1 MGEGPAPE
9 RIAALVA
16 ELGAGL
22 VERDEPARLLLLA
35 AFAGEHMLLV
45 GPPGTAKSELARRLH
60 RVVGGRWFERL
71 LTRFTVPEEIFGPMS
86 LAALDEGRYER
97 DVTGYLPD
105 ASVAFLD
112 EVFRANSAILNALLT
127 LLNERVFDQGAQRIE
142 TPLVALV
149 GATNEI
155 PDDETLRAFLD
166 RFLVRCFVEPVG
178 DGSFAALLGAGGA
191 ARTAGAPETP
201 GAPKTPGGSET
212 PGGTETK
219 GGPGSAALPVRLEP
233 AELQA
238 ARTAASRVAL
248 PEAVVFTLTE
258 LRRQARDWNLT
269 VSDRRWVRSVA
280 LLRVA
285 AATAGRSEV
294 GLDDLLLL
302 KYLLPERLD
311 QVEPVEQWLLARLG
325 ADAPLE
331 PVRAARIVEAFEK
344 QIEIEQSASELA
356 FDDSGKLALAQKV
369 GGADS
374 EAMSDAAPRMSA
386 FSRRKRYGA
395 THIAARIAQIDDA
408 LADFDA
414 FARQASGHAERVAA
428 RLAVHPWLTPGF
440 VARIGAVLSANAATV
455 AGLRDRLAAIRAG
468 FASLPLAEDDDGRAP
483 APVAV
488 GR

>member
-1 MGEGPAPE
+1 MSAVPTPE
-9 RIAALVA
+9 RIASLVA
-16 ELGAGL
+16 ELADGL

-97 DVTGYLPD
+97 DVAGYLPD

-127 LLNERVFDQGAQRIE
+127 LLNERVFDQGSQRIR

-149 GATNEI
+149 GAANEI
-155 PDDETLRAFLD
+155 PDDEALRAFLD
-166 RFLVRCFVEPVG
+166 RFLVRCFVEPVTDEAFG
-178 DGSFAALLGAGGA
+178 ALFGEGGRQARADGGA
-191 ARTAGAPETP
+191 ARERGGAGG
-201 GAPKTPGGSET
+201 GASP
-212 PGGTETK
+212 
-219 GGPGSAALPVRLEP
+219 AQLEL

-238 ARTAASRVAL
+238 ARDAASRVAL
-248 PEAVVFTLTE
+248 PPAIVETLSE
-258 LRRQARDWNLT
+258 LRRQARDWNLQ
-269 VSDRRWVRSVA
+269 VSDRRWVRAVA

-285 AATAGRSEV
+285 AATAGREEV
-294 GLDDLLLL
+294 GMDDLLLL
-302 KYLLPERLD
+302 KYLLPERID
-311 QVEPVEQWLLARLG
+311 QVEPVETWLLARLG

-344 QIEIEQSASELA
+344 QIELEQGATELA
-356 FDDSGKLALAQKV
+356 FDDSGKLAMVQKV
-369 GGADS
+369 GGADG

-395 THIAARIAQIDDA
+395 THVSARIAQIDDA

-414 FARQASGHAERVAA
+414 FARQATGHARRVAA
-428 RLAVHPWLTPGF
+428 RLAAHPWLCPAF
-440 VARIGAVLSANAATV
+440 VARVCTLLASNAAVV
-455 AGLRDRLAAIRAG
+455 AGLRDRLAAIRAA
-468 FASLPLAEDDDGRAP
+468 FASLPLADEDDGRAP
-483 APVAV
+483 APVAL

>member
-1 MGEGPAPE
+1 MSAVPTPE

-60 RVVGGRWFERL
+60 HVVGGRWFERL

-127 LLNERVFDQGAQRIE
+127 LLNERVFDQGAQRIR
-142 TPLVALV
+142 TPLVALI

-155 PDDETLRAFLD
+155 PDDEALRAFLD

-178 DGSFAALLGAGGA
+178 DEAFAALLGAGGA
-191 ARTAGAPETP
+191 EARVDGAAADARDGAGE
-201 GAPKTPGGSET
+201 
-212 PGGTETK
+212 
-219 GGPGSAALPVRLEP
+219 AALSAQLDVV
-233 AELQA
+233 ELRA
-238 ARTAASRVAL
+238 ARVAASRVAL
-248 PEAVVFTLTE
+248 PPAVVDTLAG
-258 LRRQARDWNLT
+258 LRRQARDWNLQ
-269 VSDRRWVRSVA
+269 VSDRRWVRAVA

-285 AATAGRSEV
+285 AATAGRDEV

-302 KYLLPERLD
+302 KYLLPERID
-311 QVEPVEQWLLARLG
+311 QVEPLEQWLLARLG

-344 QIEIEQSASELA
+344 QIELEQGATELA
-356 FDDSGKLALAQKV
+356 FDDSGKLALVQKV

-374 EAMSDAAPRMSA
+374 DAMSDAAPRMSA
-386 FSRRKRYGA
+386 FSRRKRFGA
-395 THIAARIAQIDDA
+395 THVAARIAQIDDA
-408 LADFDA
+408 LVDFDT
-414 FARQASGHAERVAA
+414 FARQAAGHSGRVAA
-428 RLAVHPWLTPGF
+428 RLAAHPWLTPGF
-440 VARIGAVLSANAATV
+440 VARISTVLAANAATV
-455 AGLRDRLAAIRAG
+455 AGLRDRLASIRVA
-468 FASLPLAEDDDGRAP
+468 FASLPLADEDDGRAP